1 MKTNR
6 LSTIFGAA
14 LAAGLLFPSTPVL
27 AQDKPAAAP
36 AKVADRV
43 LIDMSAADAV
53 DRIIPDGQSL
63 EVVSS
68 DVVTYKSDAGEG
80 KAIVVTYKTGS
91 QYPTASMMPEGDVW
105 NLSDYTNL
113 RIRITNPGETK
124 TRGVLRLDNPG
135 DWQKN
140 PWLNKEFEIAGGETK
155 TLDVNLNGYAGNGK
169 RFQKGQ
175 LLKINMFLVNPAA
188 ETKLRVEDVRAVA
201 EGAE

>member
-1 MKTNR
+1 MKTNH
-6 LSTIFGAA
+6 LNKIIGAA
-14 LAAGLLFPSTPVL
+14 LAAGLLFPSARVL

-63 EVVSS
+63 ETVSS
-68 DVVTYKSDAGEG
+68 DVVTYKSDSGEG
-80 KAIVVTYKTGS
+80 KAIMVTYKPGG

-113 RIRITNPGETK
+113 RIRLTNPGETK

-135 DWQKN
+135 DWQKS

>member
-1 MKTNR
+1 MKTNC
-6 LSTIFGAA
+6 LSTIAGAA

-36 AKVADRV
+36 AKVEDRV

-68 DVVTYKSDAGEG
+68 DVVTYKSDTGEG
-80 KAIVVTYKTGS
+80 KAILVTYKPGA
-91 QYPTASMMPEGDVW
+91 QYPTAAMMPEGDVW
-105 NLSDYTNL
+105 NLSDYTDL
-113 RIRITNPGETK
+113 KIRITNPGETK
-124 TRGVLRLDNPG
+124 IRGVLRLDNPG
-135 DWQKN
+135 DWKKS
-140 PWLNKEFEIAGGETK
+140 PWMSKEFEIAAGETK

-169 RFQKGQ
+169 RFLKGQ
-175 LLKINMFLVNPAA
+175 MTRIGMFLVNPTS

-201 EGAE
+201 EAAE

>member
-1 MKTNR
+1 MKTNSQSI
-6 LSTIFGAA
+6 LFGAA
-14 LAAGLLFPSTPVL
+14 LAASILFPTSLVL
-27 AQDKPAAAP
+27 AQDKPAAP
-36 AKVADRV
+36 PTKVEDRV
-43 LIDMSAADAV
+43 LINMSADDAV

-68 DVVTYKSDAGEG
+68 DVVTYTSDTGEG
-80 KAIVVTYKTGS
+80 KAIIVTYKPGA

-105 NLSDYTNL
+105 NLSDYTHL
-113 RIRITNPGETK
+113 KVRITNPGETK

-155 TLDVNLNGYAGNGK
+155 TLEVNLNGYAGNGK

-175 LLKINMFLVNPAA
+175 LIKINMFLIKPAA

-201 EGAE
+201 EAAE

>member
-1 MKTNR
+1 MNTNR

-14 LAAGLLFPSTPVL
+14 LAAGLLFPSAPVL
-27 AQDKPAAAP
+27 AQEKPAAAP
-36 AKVADRV
+36 AKVEDRV
-43 LIDMSAADAV
+43 LINMSADDAV

-63 EVVSS
+63 ETVSS
-68 DVVTYKSDAGEG
+68 DVVSYKSDSGEG
-80 KAIVVTYKTGS
+80 KAILVTYKPGG

-140 PWLNKEFEIAGGETK
+140 PWLNKEFEIGGGETK

-175 LLKINMFLVNPAA
+175 LLKINMFLINPAA